1 MLNPSPVVNY
11 LNDMGYKWIGV
22 QASWYYSNVLLFPR
36 KTVGDEI
43 VVSFPMPD
51 NAPMVGFAV
60 EQIGL
65 WVRYALNN
73 TQKYTGKCRH
83 PQLAFGQRSSKPRRG

>member
-36 KTVGDEI
+36 KTVGDES

-65 WVRYALNN
+65 WVRYALHN
-73 TQKYTGKCRH
+73 THKYTGKCRH
-83 PQLAFGQRSSKPRRG
+83 PPPPA